1 MQDAFPKFDKRR
13 CVSEKTDDR
22 KRLNLSKFDLFFYIK
37 NSKRE
42 GAVKIGSVCMICLV
56 AGVALSV
63 FEYALQIGATQ
74 SNMGGKKALRIA
86 AVYSGIQLLLLLG
99 GTLAAELIRNAGSNL
114 SLERLWRT
122 LLVALL
128 LFYSFLCMRTAI
140 CGKGFEERREAE
152 PKNGVVAKYA
162 ARAGLH
168 MLLIGMA
175 AWYISHGSLWQIVS
189 IWISAFLAAVGGLA
203 YGYWYGT
210 KWRRQISFGL
220 FLLLTGGLFAVL

>member
-63 FEYALQIGATQ
+63 FEYAL
-74 SNMGGKKALRIA
+74 RIV

-128 LFYSFLCMRTAI
+128 LFYSFLCMRMAI

-210 KWRRQISFGL
+210 KWRRQISFAGGL
-220 FLLLTGGLFAVL
+220 LLLLTGGLFAVL

>member
-1 MQDAFPKFDKRR
+1 M
-13 CVSEKTDDR
+13 
-22 KRLNLSKFDLFFYIK
+22 
-37 NSKRE
+37 
-42 GAVKIGSVCMICLV
+42 
-56 AGVALSV
+56 
-63 FEYALQIGATQ
+63 
-74 SNMGGKKALRIA
+74 RIA
-86 AVYSGIQLLLLLG
+86 AVYYGIQLLLLLG
-99 GTLAAELIRNAGSNL
+99 GTLAAELIRNAGSDL

-175 AWYISHGSLWQIVS
+175 CIAIGIFISSLTESQLVAVLLSMVVLAVASISHYLASLISVPWLRTFLSYFAIGGRYSYLAGGQFDFSAILYYLS
-189 IWISAFLAAVGGLA
+189 ISGV
-203 YGYWYGT
+203 
-210 KWRRQISFGL
+210 
-220 FLLLTGGLFAVL
+220 FLLLTIRVFERKRWH

>member
-1 MQDAFPKFDKRR
+1 MILNEKERSVIEDLQTQEKS
-13 CVSEKTDDR
+13 CVEKYARYAGQAKDPELQNLFG
-22 KRLNLSKFDLFFYIK
+22 RLQKEEQEHYDSLGQVLSGTVPSCNCND
-37 NSKRE
+37 NAGRE
-42 GAVKIGSVCMICLV
+42 
-56 AGVALSV
+56 
-63 FEYALQIGATQ
+63 Y
-74 SNMGGKKALRIA
+74 
-86 AVYSGIQLLLLLG
+86 QLLLLLG
-99 GTLAAELIRNAGSNL
+99 GTLAAELIRNAGSDL

-189 IWISAFLAAVGGLA
+189 IWIPAFLAAVGGLA

-210 KWRRQISFGL
+210 KWRRQISFAGGL
-220 FLLLTGGLFAVL
+220 LLLLTGGLFAAL

>member
-1 MQDAFPKFDKRR
+1 
-13 CVSEKTDDR
+13 
-22 KRLNLSKFDLFFYIK
+22 
-37 NSKRE
+37 
-42 GAVKIGSVCMICLV
+42 
-56 AGVALSV
+56 
-63 FEYALQIGATQ
+63 
-74 SNMGGKKALRIA
+74 
-86 AVYSGIQLLLLLG
+86 
-99 GTLAAELIRNAGSNL
+99 
-114 SLERLWRT
+114 
-122 LLVALL
+122 
-128 LFYSFLCMRTAI
+128 MRTAI

-210 KWRRQISFGL
+210 KWRRQISFAGG
-220 FLLLTGGLFAVL
+220 LLLLPTGGHNDVAYDARVKRSKVHARDKALKPAKHEKVVITSGFRMLRIAGPAEHQNTFDPNIIVCTERSAGIIAGRRHYNMSKERRGGTTNEYST

>member
-1 MQDAFPKFDKRR
+1 M
-13 CVSEKTDDR
+13 SEKTDDR

-63 FEYALQIGATQ
+63 FEYVLQIGATQ

-162 ARAGLH
+162 ARAGIK
-168 MLLIGMA
+168 MERNG
-175 AWYISHGSLWQIVS
+175 
-189 IWISAFLAAVGGLA
+189 
-203 YGYWYGT
+203 
-210 KWRRQISFGL
+210 KK
-220 FLLLTGGLFAVL
+220 